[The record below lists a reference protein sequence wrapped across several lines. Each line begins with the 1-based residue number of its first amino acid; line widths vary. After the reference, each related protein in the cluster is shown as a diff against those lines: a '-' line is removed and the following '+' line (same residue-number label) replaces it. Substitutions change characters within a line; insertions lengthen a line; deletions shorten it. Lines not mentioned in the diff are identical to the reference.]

1 MGFAQDYWKDFENLS
16 IDLLELLFK
25 NCYFDKHIERTKN
38 SKDGGYDGIILI
50 SSKEYNIYKAI
61 SESKLRKLSRKD
73 LPLSDFA
80 KTLVISVNLCA
91 NSVFIF
97 TNLHFTNETQN
108 RIEKFSRGTNIKV
121 QLFDITEIVELI
133 PKLEKG
139 TKQKYSTEF
148 IEALQNSVSQHPHK
162 VLFNPLSQ
170 NNFTE
175 VCRLLGTK
183 RKQQLTETI
192 ENIKNEKGIYI
203 ICGRQGSGKS
213 VFIDNLVLQLKPTE
227 YEYIDMAKIS
237 DINAFFTYLL
247 SIIWHVDILTISLFS
262 YEDICKITD
271 YITNDEEKE
280 ILRKILT
287 KILVKDYLIEMN
299 SDQVQFF
306 LLQYLYKI
314 YTPMLKHKDVILIF
328 QNLEYTSLQMR
339 NFLLKFLK
347 QFYNTNILLLLE
359 IRDEHITL
367 QEFLKR
373 CQTEIEIIGKTKIE
387 DLSATDTQIYI
398 KEKYGKTL
406 DVEQRNKI
414 VKLCPRVP
422 LYIDQIM
429 DLLARDIYGRDVLFN
444 DEFFYKHMYENW
456 KYTKVAN
463 EEYIKRVLNDCCD
476 ETKISAILIAFM
488 DGSLNLTNF
497 LYIYEDETCR
507 EKVIEELTKSQLFI
521 ISTSEIKIFHVS
533 ILDALKRISM
543 PDYEKYTTI
552 AYKKLWKNIYLFDET
567 SKRKENKK
575 FKLALELGIKDYIR
589 ENWMQIAVSYIADQ
603 EYDVIIPILEKIYEK
618 YAEVLNDSNKYQLL
632 LYLLQSYICINE
644 YGEKIEL
651 CIEELEDF
659 TLDSK
664 HNCDFLFWKSK
675 YYLADGEYEKI
686 KKELSDHKKEDPK
699 LYYMYALGIKHL
711 YGIEKCIE
719 ELNTAQILYPNSWL
733 IKYSYYDHNLSKA
746 FKKDIALA
754 QAYIDQMQQ
763 FTSNLLLEDFFHFE
777 YNKLVV
783 SFYNNQLRSSYE
795 LELLMQN
802 CYQNNLSVE
811 QSRVCNLLGQF
822 YWSNNDIENAIHYFG
837 IGEMI
842 QLRTNHHTYWWI
854 SNANLALLY
863 FEQNRY
869 DECLQSINRIV
880 EIYCKNKWKKI
891 VCFFSQEKITLSQ
904 LIDDKEI
911 TSFLLILWV
920 AYSTKKEEAQKIIN
934 SVLQEKSTLV
944 NCSYFNLKFL
954 DNFVTENLKHTS
966 YFFASHY
973 MIKC

>member
-1 MGFAQDYWKDFENLS
+1 MGFAQDYWEDFEKLS
-16 IDLLELLFK
+16 IDLLKLLFK
-25 NCYFDKHIERTKN
+25 DYHFDKCIERTQN
-38 SKDGGYDGIILI
+38 SKDGGYDGIVLI
-50 SSKEYNIYKAI
+50 SDKEYNIYKAI

-80 KTLVISVNLCA
+80 KTLIISVNLCA
-91 NSVFIF
+91 DKVFIF

-121 QLFDITEIVELI
+121 QLFDIVEIADLI
-133 PKLEKG
+133 PKLAKD
-139 TKQKYSTEF
+139 TQQKYPIEF
-148 IEALQNSVSQHPHK
+148 IETLQNSVSEHPRK
-162 VLFNPLSQ
+162 LSINSTLQ
-170 NNFTE
+170 NNFRE
-175 VCRLLGTK
+175 VCGLLGME

-192 ENIKNEKGIYI
+192 QNVNHKKGIYI

-213 VFIDNLVLQLKPTE
+213 VFIDNLILQLKPTE
-227 YEYIDMAKIS
+227 YEYVDIAKIS
-237 DINAFFTYLL
+237 DVNSFFIYLL
-247 SIIWHVDILTISLFS
+247 SVIWHVDILTISRFS
-262 YEDICKITD
+262 AQDICKITD
-271 YITNDEEKE
+271 YITNDNEKE
-280 ILRKILT
+280 NLRETLS
-287 KILVKDYLIEMN
+287 KILVNDYLPGMD

-314 YTPMLKHKDVILIF
+314 YTPMLKHKNVILIF
-328 QNLEYTSLQMR
+328 QNLEYASIQMR

-347 QFYNTNILLLLE
+347 QFYDTNILLLLE
-359 IRDEHITL
+359 IRDEHIAL

-373 CQTEIEIIGKTKIE
+373 CQTEIEIIGKTKLE
-387 DLSATDTQIYI
+387 DLSETDTKIYI
-398 KEKYGKTL
+398 KEKYGKAL
-406 DVEQRNKI
+406 DTEQRKKI

-422 LYIDQIM
+422 LYIDQII
-429 DLLARDIYGRDVLFN
+429 DLLERDIYGRDVLFN

-497 LYIYEDETCR
+497 IYIYEDETCR
-507 EKVIEELTKSQLFI
+507 EKVIEELAKSQLFI
-521 ISTSEIKIFHVS
+521 VSTNEIKIFHVS
-533 ILDALKRISM
+533 ILDALKRIGVS
-543 PDYEKYTTI
+543 DYEKYTTI
-552 AYKKLWKNIYLFDET
+552 AYKKLWKNICLFDEIP
-567 SKRKENKK
+567 KRKEKKK

-603 EYDVIIPILEKIYEK
+603 EYDVIIPVLEKIYEK
-618 YAEVLNDSNKYQLL
+618 YAEVLNNSDKYQLL
-632 LYLLQSYICINE
+632 LYLLQSYVCINE
-644 YGEKIEL
+644 FGEKIEL

-659 TLDSK
+659 TLDSPT
-664 HNCDFLFWKSK
+664 NCDFLFWKSK
-675 YYLADGEYEKI
+675 YYLATGEYEKI
-686 KKELSDHKKEDPK
+686 KKELNEHKKEEPR

-719 ELNTAQILYPNSWL
+719 ELNNAQILYPDSWL
-733 IKYSYYDHNLSKA
+733 IKYSYYDHNLSKV
-746 FKKDIALA
+746 FKTDITLA
-754 QAYIDQMQQ
+754 QAYIDRMQA
-763 FTSNLLLEDFFHFE
+763 FTSNLSLEDFFHFE

-783 SFYNNQLRSSYE
+783 LFYNNQLQSSHE

-822 YWSNNDIENAIHYFG
+822 YWYNNGIENAIHYFE

-842 QLRTNHHTYWWI
+842 QHQTNHHTYWWI
-854 SNANLALLY
+854 SNTNLALLY
-863 FEQNRY
+863 FEQSRY

-880 EIYCKNKWKKI
+880 EIYCKNKWEKI
-891 VCFFSQEKITLSQ
+891 VRFFSREKITLSQ

-920 AYSTKKEEAQKIIN
+920 TYSIKKEEGQKIIKSIN
-934 SVLQEKSTLV
+934 QENSTLLH
-944 NCSYFNLKFL
+944 CSYFNLKFL
-954 DNFVTENLKHTS
+954 DNFASEILKHTS
-966 YFFASHY
+966 YFFESHY